1 MEILDE
7 STILQQCEADTV
19 LVVPLPDR
27 QMNEPPGFLSEE
39 HVISRYFLHNMSYK
53 LPTNHYVNG
62 TIHKLRRQK
71 TSLSQSSKFY
81 TMVYRNYVRDHP

>member
-1 MEILDE
+1 MCILPRWKFKDDTFFKILGSDEVIASDIISPQSHNSNDDSLEILDE

-39 HVISRYFLHNMSYK
+39 HVISRYFV
-53 LPTNHYVNG
+53 T
-62 TIHKLRRQK
+62 
-71 TSLSQSSKFY
+71 F
-81 TMVYRNYVRDHP
+81 

>member
-19 LVVPLPDR
+19 LVVPLPDH

-39 HVISRYFLHNMSYK
+39 HVISRYFV
-53 LPTNHYVNG
+53 T
-62 TIHKLRRQK
+62 
-71 TSLSQSSKFY
+71 F
-81 TMVYRNYVRDHP
+81 